1 MPRANLI
8 ALILL
13 CALRAWAQEGPAVS
27 IERDTLRAGK
37 DTLHAP
43 GDTLRAGRD
52 TLRAGK
58 DTLAARA
65 DTLKTSGGIDT
76 TVVYSSNDSVV
87 YDLSSKVMS
96 LYSKGDIAY
105 RTMDLKADKIDINW
119 STSVMNAQGVP
130 DTSDTT
136 GKKLKGLPIMKDG
149 GEEYHGSEMDYNFK
163 SKRGRINVANTTIDQ
178 GYYHGETIKKVEK
191 DVMFVEDGRYT
202 TCDAPEPH
210 YFFFS
215 PKMKVVP
222 GDQIVAEPVYLYIAD
237 VPIFALPFGVFPNQR
252 GRRSGIIAPA
262 YGEDPN
268 RGRYLTHLGYYF
280 ALSDYIDLAL
290 RSDLYTKGGWAAASD
305 IRYALRYDFTGAVSL
320 DYKRLHT
327 GEQNDPDRTED
338 NSYRAHITHS
348 QEIDPRTRLSADFTF
363 ASDNSYRT
371 TNDLNQALN
380 QFITSNATLSHSFD
394 DYNSMGLTLG
404 RNQNLQNGYLNET
417 LPAISFSHAAT
428 YPLRWGKR
436 VESEEDL
443 PWYQMISLSYGA
455 NSSNTRVKNPVTVDS
470 VRSIVGGVTTIGP
483 ASDFSFTNQ
492 QSLNQSVSMN
502 FAPKLGYF
510 TIAPFV
516 NYNDSRQFTKTEVPA
531 LDRTDSSIV
540 VNETK
545 TSSRAGTIS
554 SGISASTRLYGIVQP
569 GFFGVAAL
577 RHTMTP
583 SLTLSYNKQIIGP
596 DPVGRQMLLGFNL
609 GNLFEMKTMPSGDSK
624 EGNKIQLMNVNA
636 GITYN
641 FSADSLRFSELHT
654 TYYTKIGS
662 AFDVNGDASFNL
674 YKLEEGPLNTYRTV
688 NKFLLTEEGRLARL
702 TSFRL
707 GVTTSFSGEQKSS
720 KSGTTQA
727 DSIRPRTQIPG
738 MSYNPYEQEDPD
750 FSIPWQLSFSFNYA
764 ENKVPPLTSHSINM
778 NGHLEFNLTPNWKFS
793 MQSSYDA
800 LSKQFLAPQINV
812 SRDLHCWI
820 MNFTWVPTGTYR
832 HYQLEIRVKAPQ
844 LRDLKVTKSGS
855 DRGIY

>member
-1 MPRANLI
+1 MPHKLLI
-8 ALILL
+8 AVLL
-13 CALRAWAQEGPAVS
+13 LFALQAPAQQPPGRAAGADSLRPKL
-27 IERDTLRAGK
+27 DTLRTAN
-37 DTLHAP
+37 DS
-43 GDTLRAGRD
+43 
-52 TLRAGK
+52 
-58 DTLAARA
+58 LAARA
-65 DTLKTSGGIDT
+65 DTAKSEGIDT
-76 TVVYSSNDSVV
+76 VVTYSSSDSVV
-87 YDLSSKVMS
+87 YDLSSRIMS
-96 LYSKGDIAY
+96 LYTKGDIAY
-105 RTMDLKADKIDINW
+105 RSLELKADKIDINW
-119 STSVMNAQGVP
+119 STSIMNARGVR

-136 GKKLKGLPIMKDG
+136 GKKMKGLPIMKDG

-163 SKRGRINVANTTIDQ
+163 TKRGRIDVANTTIDQ

-191 DVMFVEDGRYT
+191 DVLFVEDGRYT

-210 YFFFS
+210 YYFFS
-215 PKMKVVP
+215 PRMKVVP

-262 YGEDPN
+262 YGEDHN

-280 ALSDYIDLAL
+280 ALSDYVDLAL

-305 IRYALRYDFTGAVSL
+305 IRYALRYNFNGSVAL

-327 GEQNDPDRTED
+327 GEQNDPDRTTD
-338 NSYRAHITHS
+338 NSYRAHITHF

-380 QFITSNATLSHSFD
+380 QFITSNATLSHAFD
-394 DYNSMGLTLG
+394 DYNSIGLTVG

-417 LPAISFSHAAT
+417 LPALSFSHAAT
-428 YPLRWGKR
+428 YPLRWGKK
-436 VESEEDL
+436 VESEEDI
-443 PWYQMISLSYGA
+443 PWYQMISVSYGA
-455 NSSNTRVKNPVTVDS
+455 NSSNTRVKNPVTIDS
-470 VRSIVGGVTTIGP
+470 VKSVAGGIVSVGP
-483 ASDFSFTNQ
+483 AKDFSFTRQ
-492 QSLNQSVSMN
+492 QSLNQSVSLN

-516 NYNDSRQFTKTEVPA
+516 NYSDSRQFTKTESPGLNRA
-531 LDRTDSSIV
+531 DSSILV
-540 VNETK
+540 QETN
-545 TSSRAGTIS
+545 TATRVGTLS
-554 SGISASTRLYGIVQP
+554 SGISASTRMYGIVQP
-569 GFFGVAAL
+569 GILGIAAL

-596 DPVGRQMLLGFNL
+596 DPVGRQMLLGFNVA
-609 GNLFEMKTMPSGDSK
+609 NLFEMKTTAPEEGK
-624 EGNKIQLMNVNA
+624 EANKVQLMNFNA
-636 GITYN
+636 GISYN

-654 TYYTKIGS
+654 TYYTKIGN

-674 YKLEEGPLNTYRTV
+674 YKLEPGPFNTYHSV
-688 NKFLLTEEGRLARL
+688 NKFLLKEEGRLARL
-702 TSFRL
+702 TSFRI
-707 GVTTSFSGEQKSS
+707 GVSTSISGEQQSS
-720 KSGTTQA
+720 RKEPTA
-727 DSIRPRTQIPG
+727 DSIRPRSQLPG

-764 ENKVPPLTSHSINM
+764 ETKVPPSPSRSINM
-778 NGHLEFNLTPNWKFS
+778 NGHLEFNLTQNWKFS

-800 LSKQFLAPQINV
+800 LNKEFLAPQINV

-844 LRDLKVTKSGS
+844 LRDIKVTKSGS